1 MQRPYLIF
9 GVALVLATSAASHP
23 LPKSADPKPN
33 AVLTASPA
41 QIQIGFSEG
50 LVGAFSG
57 IELDDAS
64 GKQVPIGAAVVDP
77 NNSKLLAAPVSTKLA
92 PGSYTVKWHVVGDD
106 THHVSGHYTFE
117 VKS

>member
-1 MQRPYLIF
+1 MKRPCLF
-9 GVALVLATSAASHP
+9 LGVALALATPAASHP

-41 QIQIGFSEG
+41 HIQIGFSEG

-64 GKQVPIGAAVVDP
+64 GKQVQIGASAVDP
-77 NNSKLLAAPVSTKLA
+77 NDSKILSAPVATKLA